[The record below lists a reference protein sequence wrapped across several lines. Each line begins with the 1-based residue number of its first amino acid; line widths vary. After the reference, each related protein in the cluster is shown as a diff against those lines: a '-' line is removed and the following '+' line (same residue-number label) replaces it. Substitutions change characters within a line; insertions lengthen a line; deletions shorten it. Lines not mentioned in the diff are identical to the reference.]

1 MSLNFSQF
9 NSIVTLFH
17 HQSKLYGEKPYLWK
31 KSDGKYVSIS
41 WKETYTQVQK
51 IAKGLT
57 DLGILKGDRVVILS
71 ENRPEWQI
79 ADLAIMSIGAIS
91 VPAYTTSTTND
102 YAHIINHSEARCI
115 IISSHHLTIKAL
127 PAVIK
132 SLKCKNIIKIDE
144 DEAEYNDPIN
154 IIKWRE
160 IIQNN
165 NNIEYSIIE
174 EIKYQKRQDTA
185 CIIYTSGT
193 GGNPKGV
200 MLSHGA
206 MLQNC
211 AGAQELLKTIITDIN
226 EIRFLSWLPL
236 SHSYEHT
243 LQFFY
248 MGVGGQVYYAEG
260 IDKLVI
266 NMGESKPHIMTAVP
280 RFYDSLHMRIS
291 QGLKN
296 QKKISQILFALT
308 LKLGKKNYLNEKMN
322 IFEKIFN
329 KLLDKIVRKK
339 VNKRF
344 GGNLKALVSGGSALN
359 FEVGLY
365 LTALGLPLLQGYGQT
380 ETAPVVSAN
389 PPLKIKLDTVGP
401 VFKGTEVKIAE
412 DGEILVRGENVMNG
426 YWNDPE
432 STNNTII
439 DGWVHTGDIGEFDED
454 KYLKITDRKKDIIV
468 NAGGDNISPSKIEA
482 KLDILP
488 EISQSMLYGD
498 YKNYLV
504 AIIVP
509 NKEESLFWAKKNH
522 KDENLSILIKDN
534 EFIKMIKE
542 ATQRVNNNLSV
553 IEQIRKFVL
562 IDHEFTIENGM
573 MTPSMKV
580 RRFKVKEKY
589 KDELEKLYS

>member
-41 WKETYTQVQK
+41 WNETYIQVQK

-165 NNIEYSIIE
+165 NNKEYSIIE